1 MRYDHVMIKRTISV
15 ELLDCCTEY
24 PVVTVFG
31 PRQSGKTVL
40 VRENFSDKPYYL
52 LEDPDTRQAAEMDPR
67 GFLGQMKEG
76 AVLDEIQRLP
86 VLLSY
91 IQGIV
96 DKAQQPGMFILTG
109 SHQPNLHKAVSQS
122 LAGRTALLT
131 LLPLSFEELQNYQT
145 KWDVYDLIV
154 KGAFPRLHEKNLK
167 PERFFNGYLQTYVE
181 RDVRALIN
189 LKELNR
195 FQQFLT
201 LLAGRIGQVINY
213 TSLSNDIGVSST
225 TIKNWI
231 SVLKASYVVF
241 ELSPFFENIRKR
253 VVRSPKLY
261 FTDTGLASFLLG
273 IRTAEQAAR
282 DPLRGGLYENL
293 IILEIMKYRLNQGR
307 RPDLYFFRDTHGS
320 EVDLLIR
327 EQGKLFP
334 VEIKSS
340 ATFSKSFLKGIER
353 FRSLSS
359 NCRTDGAVMYNGDQQ
374 FQVKNVRIVN
384 LLKDQTELESLFSP
398 VTQDAIKIS
407 PSNNV

>member
-1 MRYDHVMIKRTISV
+1 MIKRSISE

-40 VRENFSDKPYYL
+40 VRENFPDKPYYL

-109 SHQPNLHKAVSQS
+109 SHQPDLHRAISQS

-131 LLPLSFEELQNYQT
+131 LLPFSLEELQQFQT
-145 KWDVYDLIV
+145 EWDAYDLIV
-154 KGAFPRLHEKNLK
+154 KGAFPRLHEKKLK

-181 RDVRALIN
+181 RDVRALIS
-189 LKELNR
+189 LKDLNR

-213 TSLSNDIGVSST
+213 TSLSNDTGVSAT

-253 VVRSPKLY
+253 VVKSPKLY
-261 FTDTGLASFLLG
+261 FTDTGLAAFLLG

-320 EVDLLIR
+320 EVDLIIR

-340 ATFSKSFLKGIER
+340 VTFSKSFLKGIER
-353 FRSLSS
+353 FRSLTS
-359 NCRTDGAVMYNGDQQ
+359 NCRADGAVLYNGDQR
-374 FQVKNVRIVN
+374 FQVKNVHIFN
-384 LLKDQTELESLFSP
+384 LLKDQTELKSLFFP
-398 VTQDAIKIS
+398 VAQELYQNQTA
-407 PSNNV
+407 

>member
-1 MRYDHVMIKRTISV
+1 VIKRSISE

-40 VRENFSDKPYYL
+40 VRENFPDKPYYL
-52 LEDPDTRQAAEMDPR
+52 LEDPDTRQAADMDPR

-109 SHQPNLHKAVSQS
+109 SHQPDLHEALSQS

-131 LLPLSFEELQNYQT
+131 LLPFSLEELQQFQT
-145 KWDVYDLIV
+145 EWNAYDLIV
-154 KGAFPRLHEKNLK
+154 KGAFPRLHEKKLK
-167 PERFFNGYLQTYVE
+167 PEHFFNGYLQTYVE

-189 LKELNR
+189 LKDLNR
-195 FQQFLT
+195 FQHFLT

-213 TSLSNDIGVSST
+213 TSLSNDTGVSAT

-241 ELSPFFENIRKR
+241 ELPPFFENIRKR
-253 VVRSPKLY
+253 VVKSPKLY
-261 FTDTGLASFLLG
+261 FTDTGLAAFLLG

-307 RPDLYFFRDTHGS
+307 RPDLYFFRDTHGC

-327 EQGKLFP
+327 EHGKLFP
-334 VEIKSS
+334 AEIKSS
-340 ATFSKSFLKGIER
+340 ATFSKSFLKWIER
-353 FRSLSS
+353 FRGLTS
-359 NCRTDGAVMYNGDQQ
+359 NCRADGAVLYNGGQQ
-374 FQVKNVRIVN
+374 FQVKNVHIFN
-384 LLKDQTELESLFSP
+384 LLKDQTELKSLFSP
-398 VTQDAIKIS
+398 DTQDFYQKNQ
-407 PSNNV
+407 PT

>member
-1 MRYDHVMIKRTISV
+1 MIKRSISE

-40 VRENFSDKPYYL
+40 VRENFPDKPYYL

-67 GFLGQMKEG
+67 EFLGQMKEG

-109 SHQPNLHKAVSQS
+109 SHQPDLHRAISQS

-131 LLPLSFEELQNYQT
+131 LLPFSLEELQQFQT
-145 KWDVYDLIV
+145 EWDAYDLIV
-154 KGAFPRLHEKNLK
+154 KGAFPRLHEKKLK

-181 RDVRALIN
+181 RDVRALIS
-189 LKELNR
+189 LKDLNR

-213 TSLSNDIGVSST
+213 TSLSNDTGVSAT

-253 VVRSPKLY
+253 VVKSPKLY
-261 FTDTGLASFLLG
+261 FTDTGLAAFLLG

-320 EVDLLIR
+320 EVDLIIR

-340 ATFSKSFLKGIER
+340 VTFSKSFLKGIER
-353 FRSLSS
+353 FRSLTS
-359 NCRTDGAVMYNGDQQ
+359 NCRADGAILYNGEQR
-374 FQVKNVRIVN
+374 FQVKNVHIFN
-384 LLKDQTELESLFSP
+384 LLKDQTELKSLFFP
-398 VTQDAIKIS
+398 VAQELYQNQTA
-407 PSNNV
+407 

>member
-1 MRYDHVMIKRTISV
+1 MIKRAISE
-15 ELLDCCTEY
+15 ELVDCCTEY

-40 VRENFSDKPYYL
+40 VRENFPDKPYYL
-52 LEDPDTRQAAEMDPR
+52 LEDPDTRQAAEIDPR

-96 DKAQQPGMFILTG
+96 DKTRQPGMFILTG
-109 SHQPNLHKAVSQS
+109 SHQPDLHEAVSQS
-122 LAGRTALLT
+122 LASRTALLT
-131 LLPLSFEELQNYQT
+131 LLPFSLEELQQFQT
-145 KWDVYDLIV
+145 GWDAYDLIV
-154 KGAFPRLHEKNLK
+154 KGAFPRLHEKKLK
-167 PERFFNGYLQTYVE
+167 QKRFFNGYLQTYVE

-189 LKELNR
+189 LKDLNR
-195 FQQFLT
+195 FQHFLT

-213 TSLSNDIGVSST
+213 TSLSNDTGVSAT

-241 ELSPFFENIRKR
+241 ELPPFFENIRKR
-253 VVRSPKLY
+253 VVKSPKLY
-261 FTDTGLASFLLG
+261 FTDTGLAAFLLG

-307 RPDLYFFRDTHGS
+307 QPDLYFLGILMAVKLTCSFVNMGS
-320 EVDLLIR
+320 
-327 EQGKLFP
+327 F
-334 VEIKSS
+334 
-340 ATFSKSFLKGIER
+340 FLR
-353 FRSLSS
+353 RS
-359 NCRTDGAVMYNGDQQ
+359 
-374 FQVKNVRIVN
+374 N
-384 LLKDQTELESLFSP
+384 LLQPFPKVFSRGLSDFA
-398 VTQDAIKIS
+398 V
-407 PSNNV
+407 

>member
-1 MRYDHVMIKRTISV
+1 MIKRAISE

-40 VRENFSDKPYYL
+40 VRENFPDKPYYL

-86 VLLSY
+86 ALLSY

-109 SHQPNLHKAVSQS
+109 SHQPDLHRAISQS

-131 LLPLSFEELQNYQT
+131 LLPFSLEELQQFQT
-145 KWDVYDLIV
+145 EWDAYDLIV

-181 RDVRALIN
+181 RDVRALIS
-189 LKELNR
+189 LKDLNR

-213 TSLSNDIGVSST
+213 TSLSNDTGVSAT

-253 VVRSPKLY
+253 VVKSPKLY
-261 FTDTGLASFLLG
+261 FTDTGLAAFLLG

-307 RPDLYFFRDTHGS
+307 RPDLYFFRDTHGG

-340 ATFSKSFLKGIER
+340 VTFSKSFLKGIER
-353 FRSLSS
+353 FRSLTS
-359 NCRTDGAVMYNGDQQ
+359 NCRADGAVLYNGEQR
-374 FQVKNVRIVN
+374 FQVKNVHIFN
-384 LLKDQTELESLFSP
+384 LLKDQTELKSLFFP
-398 VTQDAIKIS
+398 ATNELYQNQ
-407 PSNNV
+407 PT